1 MNIFSSIIFVTR
13 TAFSNPLYIIIA
25 SITGFVFWIVTNT
38 FDNILF
44 FSPFLAFY
52 VPNDML
58 GRFFLS
64 CINSILV
71 AVLVNFNLH
80 IIRDLKLRISKSALS
95 GTTIS
100 VISSTYAI
108 CSTLGFTLVSTFG
121 GIGIAASNF
130 LSSNQ
135 ILIREISTVVL
146 LFAL

>member
-1 MNIFSSIIFVTR
+1 
-13 TAFSNPLYIIIA
+13 
-25 SITGFVFWIVTNT
+25 
-38 FDNILF
+38 
-44 FSPFLAFY
+44 
-52 VPNDML
+52 
-58 GRFFLS
+58 
-64 CINSILV
+64 V

-100 VISSTYAI
+100 VISSTCAI
-108 CSTLGFTLVSTFG
+108 CSTLGFRLVSTFG